1 MKQQLKTL
9 ALVVPALIALVGLVF
24 SAFATPPDFAWGG
37 ELALSSGS
45 PRTARMLA
53 FPRAACTD
61 MDPSDIAWVTLNEDF
76 EIEDQV
82 DSYPSGTSL
91 ITPVFEYACV
101 PKKVTIVTVFS
112 LNGEV
117 VFSDKETLRASNA
130 DGLYGYPL
138 GTTDGSA
145 MDDGLWGVEYF
156 NNKTPLTSG
165 EVIVGEGDDPI
176 EGETVTVEGTVK
188 DKKTKKA
195 IRGAIVLVLNPGTT
209 VEDWVDGGQE
219 DSDVYTAGQT
229 NSKGQF
235 TLEDP
240 LTRNEV
246 YSLIVVAKGYKP
258 IATDEFVIEDDVE
271 DPVQLDVVLSK

>member
-1 MKQQLKTL
+1 MKQQIKTL
-9 ALVVPALIALVGLVF
+9 AMVVAALIALVGAVF
-24 SAFATPPDFAWGG
+24 SAYGAPA
-37 ELALSSGS
+37 ELARAGQVAARSGS
-45 PRTARMLA
+45 PRLARMLP

-61 MDPSDIAWVTLNEDF
+61 MEPSDVAWVTLNEDF

-101 PKKVTIVTVFS
+101 PKKVTVVTVFS

-117 VFSDKETLRASNA
+117 VYSDKEALKASNS

-138 GTTDGSA
+138 GTTDESP
-145 MDDGLWGVEYF
+145 MDDGLWGVEFF
-156 NNKTPLTSG
+156 NNKTPLTEG

-195 IRGAIVLVLNPGTT
+195 IKGAIVLVLNPGMT
-209 VEDWVDGGQE
+209 VDDWVDGGQE

-271 DPVQLDVVLSK
+271 DPVQLDIVLSK